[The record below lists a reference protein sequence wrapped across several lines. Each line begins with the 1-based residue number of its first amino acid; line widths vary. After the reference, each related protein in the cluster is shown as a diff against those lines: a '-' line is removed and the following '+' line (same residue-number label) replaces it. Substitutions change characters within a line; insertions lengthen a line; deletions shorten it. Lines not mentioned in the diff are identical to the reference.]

1 MQGQFGQYGTVH
13 REGLAKTSRE
23 RAVVRPKMLVFGLFR
38 AISRQPGE
46 HLAFGRRPVISL
58 KSLQPNVCHGR
69 THSGLALGVFFQC
82 AAHSWAA
89 RASQSFRSNFGI
101 FTAALRSTKGYAAAS
116 PGAWESNR
124 SSHVSIETP
133 SPRGLTPWETSLA
146 QRPTRRNG
154 RGPDPSRSTITAAI
168 GKAG

>member
-69 THSGLALGVFFQC
+69 THSGLALAGLFFLVC
-82 AAHSWAA
+82 SSFLGGA
-89 RASQSFRSNFGI
+89 RITELPLELWHF
-101 FTAALRSTKGYAAAS
+101 
-116 PGAWESNR
+116 
-124 SSHVSIETP
+124 H
-133 SPRGLTPWETSLA
+133 
-146 QRPTRRNG
+146 
-154 RGPDPSRSTITAAI
+154 SRSALY
-168 GKAG
+168 